1 MSNPI
6 QSISRLIRFLTHD
19 IWSYTND
26 DVRGVYRWLINTI
39 KAVILSVRFFSAHRV
54 MERASALTYYTL
66 LAIVPMLA
74 LLLSIGR
81 VIGVQDMLWQ
91 SIENDNQA
99 HSEALR
105 YLFQFAESYIN
116 QANNGLIMGV
126 GIVMLLYVVFSLMGK
141 VEAVMNEIWQQK
153 NGRSALRQVTDY
165 LSLIILVPLSLLVI
179 FGVQIYLQT
188 YVVKDKELQEISGL
202 LLWLLKAIPYVLTF
216 VMLTLTY
223 IVIPNCTVR
232 IRNAFAAALVAGSIF
247 LLFQY
252 IYISGQIWVSKYS
265 AVYGSFA
272 AVPLLLLWL
281 QSSWVICL
289 YGAELSYASQNIQ
302 HYNFENVETELS
314 RQDRDFLMLL
324 ISSVVYRKFKLQ
336 EPAPTTEELSE
347 ELHLPSRATA
357 DLVRE
362 LCDVGLISPRPRE
375 DDRKISG
382 WRPEQESDKATVSM
396 LFDRLATQGVNK
408 LKYDYKKLFAKEWEV
423 FSKMH
428 QSALTEGKDLLLRDI
443 STDQFKLS
451 IEHTVQ
457 MARSSNQNNN
467 KKKSPKK

>member
-6 QSISRLIRFLTHD
+6 QSISQLTRFLTHD

-39 KAVILSVRFFSAHRV
+39 KAVILSIRFFSAHRV

-66 LAIVPMLA
+66 LAMVPMLA

-81 VIGVQDMLWQ
+81 VIGAQDLLWQ

-105 YLFQFAESYIN
+105 YLYQFAESYIN
-116 QANNGLIMGV
+116 RANNGVIMGV

-153 NGRSALRQVTDY
+153 KGRSALRQVTDY
-165 LSLIILVPLSLLVI
+165 LSLMILVPLSLLII
-179 FGVQIYLQT
+179 FGVQIFMKTYL
-188 YVVKDKELQEISGL
+188 VKGEEFRNISGL
-202 LLWLLKAIPYVLTF
+202 LFWLLQSIPYVLTF
-216 VMLTLTY
+216 LMLTLIY
-223 IVIPNCTVR
+223 VVIPNCKVK
-232 IRNAFAAALVAGSIF
+232 IRNAFAAALVAGGLFI
-247 LLFQY
+247 LFQS

-272 AVPLLLLWL
+272 ALPLLLLWI

-289 YGAELSYASQNIQ
+289 YGVELSYASQNIQ
-302 HYNFENVETELS
+302 YYNFENLEVELP

-324 ISSVVYRKFKLQ
+324 IAAVIYRKFKDQ
-336 EPAPTTEELSE
+336 QSAPTTEELSE
-347 ELHLPSRATA
+347 ELHLPSRATS

-362 LCDVGLISPRPRE
+362 LYDLGIIGPRAN
-375 DDRKISG
+375 DDDPKIYC
-382 WRPEQESDKATVSM
+382 WRPELEPDTATVA
-396 LFDRLATQGVNK
+396 LLYDKITTHGVNK
-408 LKYDYKKLFAKEWEV
+408 LKIDYKKLFAKEWTI
-423 FSKMH
+423 FSNMH
-428 QSALTEGKDLLLRDI
+428 QSALSEGKDLLLRDI

-451 IEHTVQ
+451 VEHIVQ
-457 MARSSNQNNN
+457 KARSSNQN
-467 KKKSPKK
+467 KKNKSPKK